1 MLHTQLAAVALMG
14 LTLLVSGCGKSSK
27 TESTSTAAAATTPT
41 TTSTAPAESTTTSAA
56 TGKPLSR
63 SELIAAADAIC
74 ARSNAKT
81 SVLFAKKI
89 QELETIYPQIAL
101 YEGTET
107 KELSQLTPPSSMA
120 ADWKRIISDIEQH
133 RRYVTEVAH
142 DIQIKSTNA
151 GRPYHLATVA
161 IEDEMVTARHAG
173 FKRCSISS

>member
-1 MLHTQLAAVALMG
+1 MLHTQLAAVALTG
-14 LTLLVSGCGKSSK
+14 LVLVASGCGKSSK
-27 TESTSTAAAATTPT
+27 TESTSTAAATTTPATTT
-41 TTSTAPAESTTTSAA
+41 TTTTESTTTTAA

-63 SELIAAADAIC
+63 TELIAAADAIC

-81 SVLFAKKI
+81 SVLFAKQI
-89 QELETIYPQIAL
+89 QELATIYPEIAL

-107 KELSQLTPPSSMA
+107 KELGQLTPPSSMTVA
-120 ADWKRIISDIEQH
+120 WKRIINDIEQH

-161 IEDEMVTARHAG
+161 IEDELVTAKHAG